1 AVGDAKQSIYGW
13 RDAEIENIRSRFPGR
28 LQPLTVNRRSVQE
41 ILDAATAFIQRD
53 QDFAAERDL
62 TAERGRGGA
71 AVALVMAGD
80 ARGEA
85 RLVAAEIRRLIE
97 SGRQPGQ
104 IAVLSHSVKLLPREF
119 EEELRA
125 QGIPYVTTG
134 GAGFFDREEVKDVL
148 ALVRLGTDPMDDGAP
163 GRVLHGPDGRLGDPA
178 GHRPRFP
185 QVRPARHRHPRR

>member
-1 AVGDAKQSIYGW
+1 EFQDTNRIQLELVRLLAAPGFANVTAVGDAKQSIYGW

-28 LQPLTVNRRSVQE
+28 RLPLTVNRRSVQE

-53 QDFAAERDL
+53 QDFAAEPDL

-104 IAVLSHSVKLLPREF
+104 IAGLSHSVQLLPREV
-119 EEELRA
+119 EEEPRA
-125 QGIPYVTTG
+125 QGIPYVTTRRG
-134 GAGFFDREEVKDVL
+134 GGC
-148 ALVRLGTDPMDDGAP
+148 AP
-163 GRVLHGPDGRLGDPA
+163 RG
-178 GHRPRFP
+178 
-185 QVRPARHRHPRR
+185 